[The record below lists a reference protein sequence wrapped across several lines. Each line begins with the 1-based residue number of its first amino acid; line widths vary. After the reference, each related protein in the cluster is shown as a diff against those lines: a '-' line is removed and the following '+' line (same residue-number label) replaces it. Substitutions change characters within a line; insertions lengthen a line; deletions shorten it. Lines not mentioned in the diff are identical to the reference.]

1 MNTVAPPTKIP
12 NVDQPNA
19 IPEINGKVSLKPCC
33 EPCAAQRIL
42 FGPGEKHIAI
52 VKTRNWARSSE
63 SILTTKLEWRVGRP
77 LWLKPVQYRS
87 KYLQRLQFLRS
98 FSQSL
103 ALLPLP
109 FSLLLEQTYDWN

>member
-12 NVDQPNA
+12 NADQPNA
-19 IPEINGKVSLKPCC
+19 IPEINGKVPLKPCC

-63 SILTTKLEWRVGRP
+63 SILTTKLEWRVGQR
-77 LWLKPVQYRS
+77 LRLKPVQYRS
-87 KYLQRLQFLRS
+87 IYLQHLQFLHS
-98 FSQSL
+98 FLQNQVL
-103 ALLPLP
+103 LLPP
-109 FSLLLEQTYDWN
+109 SSLLLEQTYD